1 MVGIRA
7 RVLVSDVM
15 AKNLITL
22 SDTSNAKEVAI
33 AMSGNDIGSVIIVR
47 DSHPV
52 GIITERD
59 LVERVMAKGYKPE
72 STVANSIMSS
82 PLSVI
87 DPSAEVMEAARKMAK
102 LRVRRLVVVQR
113 GEMVGILT
121 SRDILS
127 TAPELIEVLS
137 EASRNRLL
145 PSQKGED
152 LAGYCDNCE
161 DWSDTI
167 KEVNGQFLCEECR
180 SELGV

>member
-1 MVGIRA
+1 MASIRA
-7 RVLVSDVM
+7 RVLVGDVM
-15 AKNLITL
+15 TKSLITL
-22 SDTSNAKEVAI
+22 SDKSSAKEVAV
-33 AMSGNDIGSVIIVR
+33 AMGGNDVGSVIIMR

-72 STVANSIMSS
+72 STVASSIMSS

-113 GEMVGILT
+113 GDMVGILT

-137 EASRNRLL
+137 EASQNRLL
-145 PSQKGED
+145 PRQKGED

-161 DWSDTI
+161 EWSDTI